1 MNLLSNTFFKVVKL
15 DFEKVERIDSAA
27 SQAVKKTIE
36 SLIKKD
42 ITVSVG
48 GNIDDKVVDKLRAA
62 GIFELLAEASNQ
74 NREDSLPIGK
84 NR

>member
-1 MNLLSNTFFKVVKL
+1 MNLLSNTLKVVKL

-36 SLIKKD
+36 SLMKKD
-42 ITVSVG
+42 IAVSVG

-62 GIFELLAEASNQ
+62 GIFELLAKASNQ

>member
-48 GNIDDKVVDKLRAA
+48 GKIDDKVVDKLRAA

>member
-1 MNLLSNTFFKVVKL
+1 LNLLSNTFFKVVKL